1 MVALI
6 SIAPQSLMSGLLISC
21 RIASCCAALV
31 SGRRLPPLPPRFR
44 TTSCRNSSDSS
55 LICTADDELPAPR
68 RRCHDRKTALAIL
81 QRLGG
86 TDDTSQS
93 TEEPG
98 EGATFTPGSEDE
110 PAR

>member
-1 MVALI
+1 MLLKRQQGKCAFCGLYFRNDDLLEQDHIWPRAYGGVD
-6 SIAPQSLMSGLLISC
+6 SLVNLQVLH
-21 RIASCCAALV
+21 RH
-31 SGRRLPPLPPRFR
+31 
-44 TTSCRNSSDSS
+44 
-55 LICTADDELPAPR
+55 
-68 RRCHDRKTALAIL
+68 CHDRKTALDIL